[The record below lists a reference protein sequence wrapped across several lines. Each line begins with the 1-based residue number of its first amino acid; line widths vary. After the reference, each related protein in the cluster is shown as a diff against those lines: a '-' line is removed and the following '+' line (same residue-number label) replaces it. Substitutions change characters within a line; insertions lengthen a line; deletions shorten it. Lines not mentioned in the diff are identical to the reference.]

1 MRLTLTTISGYQ
13 RFHQDKHLDEDSTAL
28 QALDFRQLGQ
38 VGSFNQE
45 TRLAGETGRWRW
57 LAGGYAA
64 WQKSDESFA
73 GDVVSGSLAEPLPGI
88 FPRFTTVGG
97 AFEFHKR
104 DLAAFGNVEY
114 RAGEHLT
121 LIGGLR
127 YTNSLQ
133 SFYGCQQSGS
143 DPALGETLAYLSAA
157 ARRASSVDP
166 VPQSGC
172 IQIDAATLQQAAT
185 HDRLAENNVSW
196 RGNVNYKTDG
206 GSLLYAN
213 IAKGFKSGSF
223 PSLSVSSS
231 LQFAPVSQDPAGL
244 RGWRQGSDIG
254 RNGAG
259 GSFGLL
265 LRLPQQAGTRPCRRP
280 RVRCGRSLGQHPEI
294 TRLRLPGIATGTACK
309 GLDLGV
315 SAVVVD
321 SKVQRFTG
329 YDQNGVLTDFAGSP
343 FPIRPASRWSRTRPT
358 NGLSGLTFAALWA
371 PI

>member
-157 ARRASSVDP
+157 ARGVLQASIPSRRA
-166 VPQSGC
+166 
-172 IQIDAATLQQAAT
+172 AAS
-185 HDRLAENNVSW
+185 RSMP
-196 RGNVNYKTDG
+196 RRC
-206 GSLLYAN
+206 S
-213 IAKGFKSGSF
+213 
-223 PSLSVSSS
+223 
-231 LQFAPVSQDPAGL
+231 
-244 RGWRQGSDIG
+244 
-254 RNGAG
+254 
-259 GSFGLL
+259 
-265 LRLPQQAGTRPCRRP
+265 RRP
-280 RVRCGRSLGQHPEI
+280 PM
-294 TRLRLPGIATGTACK
+294 IAW
-309 GLDLGV
+309 
-315 SAVVVD
+315 
-321 SKVQRFTG
+321 R
-329 YDQNGVLTDFAGSP
+329 
-343 FPIRPASRWSRTRPT
+343 RTT
-358 NGLSGLTFAALWA
+358 SHGGAT
-371 PI
+371 

>member
-157 ARRASSVDP
+157 ARGVLQASIPSRRAAASDR
-166 VPQSGC
+166 C
-172 IQIDAATLQQAAT
+172 RDAA
-185 HDRLAENNVSW
+185 
-196 RGNVNYKTDG
+196 
-206 GSLLYAN
+206 
-213 IAKGFKSGSF
+213 
-223 PSLSVSSS
+223 
-231 LQFAPVSQDPAGL
+231 
-244 RGWRQGSDIG
+244 
-254 RNGAG
+254 AG
-259 GSFGLL
+259 G
-265 LRLPQQAGTRPCRRP
+265 
-280 RVRCGRSLGQHPEI
+280 HP
-294 TRLRLPGIATGTACK
+294 
-309 GLDLGV
+309 
-315 SAVVVD
+315 
-321 SKVQRFTG
+321 
-329 YDQNGVLTDFAGSP
+329 
-343 FPIRPASRWSRTRPT
+343 
-358 NGLSGLTFAALWA
+358 
-371 PI
+371 